1 MLYVSPRHLLFFS
14 PLYFLV
20 LSILSHYHYLS
31 PGVLKL
37 TALAW
42 SSTGALFWPNLR
54 FTTTAGVWDTQGSN
68 SDSLNLSFNQLSGS
82 SDSSPQCL
90 SASKLGRWPKLI
102 LPCTPVHRSH
112 CQPPPPAQR
121 SLLGPG
127 RKSDRFIKIG
137 CSLADWDQNTRP
149 DRLGDKMQRQTWYI

>member
-90 SASKLGRWPKLI
+90 SAGPNSSYLVHLSIGPISHHLHQLKD
-102 LPCTPVHRSH
+102 PCWVLEERVIDSLRLVALWQTETRTPGQTDWETR
-112 CQPPPPAQR
+112 CR
-121 SLLGPG
+121 
-127 RKSDRFIKIG
+127 DRHGTFK
-137 CSLADWDQNTRP
+137 
-149 DRLGDKMQRQTWYI
+149 